1 VNVLFLAPQ
10 PFYVERGTPIA
21 INLLLKVLSDRGH
34 QIDLV
39 TYHLGSN
46 VDYKN
51 VKIHRIIDI
60 PFIRS
65 VPPGYSFRK
74 IICDFLLF
82 FKLIPLLITKR
93 YQVVHA
99 VEESTFIALLIKTLL
114 KINYIY
120 DMDSSIAQQLVDKY
134 PFLNPLSFI
143 IYYLEGLAIRNAII
157 VVPVC
162 DELHIRIQ
170 KYKPKKVVVL
180 WDVSL
185 LRVAKEISPEN
196 LREQLNINERIVM
209 YVGNLEHY
217 QGIDLLLESFTL
229 VMKKTNLARLVIIG
243 GKETDIKKYKDK
255 SRQLGITQNVNFL
268 GPRPV
273 KYLAAYLSQADI
285 LVSPRVTGSN
295 TPMKI
300 YSYLDSGKAILA
312 TNLSTHTQV
321 LSDQVAVLT
330 LPIPEHF
337 AKGLLLLL
345 QNSDVRSAIAEDGKK
360 LVEERHTLSKFRE
373 SVNIAYDFVQSELE
387 KDQELPYGSL

>member
-1 VNVLFLAPQ
+1 MNVLFLAPQ

-373 SVNIAYDFVQSELE
+373 SVNVAYDFVQSELE

>member
-229 VMKKTNLARLVIIG
+229 VMKKTKLVRLVIIG